1 MVQRSILRL
10 MKTIIILGINADIG
24 KNLANLF
31 ITDGY
36 KVIGTYRKKKPV
48 NLAKAD
54 IYKCDL
60 TKKKDIIKFIANLK
74 KKKISWDIIFSSV
87 GTSEPISKFFD
98 TNFDKWR
105 ESINVNFI
113 SQLEVIHSLYKLR
126 SNYKNSIILMAGG
139 GTNNPFTN
147 YSAYCVSKI
156 ALIKMCEL
164 IDDEYKNINTFIIG
178 PGFTKTKTHLETL
191 KAGKKAGKNY
201 LRVKKFLKSSNQ
213 GTSFKKIYECIL
225 WGIKQ
230 GRKIVGGRNVSVVHD
245 KWGTENLK
253 TKLLNDRNK
262 YKLRRFKN

>member
-1 MVQRSILRL
+1 
-10 MKTIIILGINADIG
+10 MKTIVILGINADIG
-24 KNLANLF
+24 SNLANLF
-31 ITDGY
+31 INNGY
-36 KVIGTYRKKKPV
+36 KVIGTYRKKKPA
-48 NLAKAD
+48 NIPKAN
-54 IYKCDL
+54 IYKCDI
-60 TKKKDIIKFIANLK
+60 TKKKDIKKFVATLK
-74 KKKISWDIIFSSV
+74 KKNIKWDVIFSSV

-98 TNFDKWR
+98 VNFDIWR
-105 ESINVNFI
+105 KSVNVNFI

-126 SNYKNSIILMAGG
+126 SGNKNSIILLAGG

-164 IDDEYKNINTFIIG
+164 IDDEYKSLNTFIIG
-178 PGFTKTKTHLETL
+178 PGFTKTKTHLETI

-225 WGIKQ
+225 WGIKES
-230 GRKIVGGRNVSVVHD
+230 RKVTGGRNFSVVHD
-245 KWGTENLK
+245 KWGTNRLK
-253 TKLLNDRNK
+253 TNLLNDTDK